1 MTDNP
6 LQLASDF
13 TAPSREDWEA
23 EVLKVL
29 NRRRPEGKEL
39 NIEQAMKRLRTVTV
53 DGLTIEPLYT
63 RTDDPELGHPGIAPY
78 VRGARVRTGAVQAW
92 DVRQLHEDPDVA
104 FTNAQ
109 ILKDLERGATSVH
122 LRLGSDAIAPA
133 DLPAALQGFMPT
145 LAALSVS
152 STEDQVAAATA
163 MRDYWGDADKTLLHG
178 NFGLDGL
185 ALAAVTGG
193 KADLSPHREWV
204 EIALNYP
211 RARALTVDVLPYDY
225 AGASDVQQL
234 AYAIATGIEYLRDL
248 TEAGYGPE
256 IGMAQIQFRV
266 SADTD
271 QFMTIARL
279 RALRALWNRVG
290 EVLGA
295 PEAKRGALQ
304 HAVTSRRMYT
314 RDDPWVNVLRMTI
327 ATFGAAAGGADRIT
341 TLPHDTVHG
350 LPTDFSR
357 RIARNVQLLTS
368 EESNVGR
375 VADPAGGS
383 WYVESLTDQLAEAAW
398 KLVQELDTEG
408 MIAAVESGKVAEQI
422 AATNETR
429 AKRLATRQQPITGVS
444 MFPQLEEAPLE
455 VRPRPAAPARTG
467 LQQTRDSEVF
477 EGLRDRA
484 AATDPKPEI
493 MLACLGAPRD
503 FGARETFT
511 SALLSVAGIAHPTT
525 EGGTAAEIAEQ
536 AKGQQI
542 VVLCSSGK
550 VYAQQAI
557 EVAKA
562 LKDAGVGT
570 VYIAGKKS
578 ETGDE
583 AADAV
588 IDGEIFAGMD
598 VVAFLGS
605 ALDKLGVAK

>member
-13 TAPSREDWEA
+13 TAPSQEDWEA

-63 RTDDPELGHPGIAPY
+63 RTEQQLGHPGVAPY

-92 DVRQLHEDPDVA
+92 DLRQLHEDPDVA

-109 ILKDLERGATSVH
+109 ILKDLERGATSLH
-122 LRLGSDAIAPA
+122 LRLDPDAIAPA

-145 LAALSVS
+145 FAALSVS
-152 STEDQVAAATA
+152 STTDQVAAATA
-163 MRDYWGDADKTLLHG
+163 MRDYWGDGDKSLLHG

-185 ALAAVTGG
+185 ALAAINGG
-193 KADLSPHREWV
+193 KADLSSHREWV
-204 EIALNYP
+204 EIAQAYP
-211 RARALTVDVLPYDY
+211 RARALTVDVLPYDD

-248 TEAGYGPE
+248 AAAGFGPE

-266 SADTD
+266 SASTD
-271 QFMTIARL
+271 QFTTIARL

-295 PEAKRGALQ
+295 PEKVRGALQ
-304 HAVTSRRMYT
+304 HVVTSRRMYT

-327 ATFGAAAGGADRIT
+327 AAFAAAAGGADRIT

-357 RIARNVQLLTS
+357 RIARNVQLLVS

-383 WYVESLTDQLAEAAW
+383 WYVESLTQQLADKAW
-398 KLVQELDTEG
+398 ALVQELDADG

-422 AATNETR
+422 AATNEAR
-429 AKRLATRQQPITGVS
+429 AKALATRRQPLTGVS
-444 MFPQLEEAPLE
+444 MFPQMDESPLE
-455 VRPRPAAPARTG
+455 VRPRPAAPERKG
-467 LQQTRDSEVF
+467 LKQTRDSEVF
-477 EGLRDRA
+477 EGMRDRA
-484 AATDPKPEI
+484 AAAGTKPEVL
-493 MLACLGAPRD
+493 LACLGTRRD

-511 SALLSVAGIAHPTT
+511 SALLSVAGIAHPLS
-525 EGGTAAEIAEQ
+525 EGGTAAEIAARAQ
-536 AKGQQI
+536 GQK
-542 VVLCSSGK
+542 VVILCSSAK
-550 VYAQQAI
+550 QYAEQAV
-557 EVAKA
+557 EVAQA
-562 LKDAGVGT
+562 LKGAGVET
-570 VYIAGKKS
+570 VYIAGRKT
-578 ETGDE
+578 EIGDE
-583 AADAV
+583 GAADV
-588 IDGEIFAGMD
+588 IDGEVFAGMD
-598 VVAFLGS
+598 VVEFLGTT
-605 ALDKLGVAK
+605 LDKLGVAK